1 MINNKLIRGD
11 YMLDLKGKFI
21 KQFLKF
27 KVVRNIPGEILLKFS
42 DNIKIE
48 DKFKKYDVFIL
59 KGAKLLEGI
68 KNIDFDYSR
77 NLIGVSYDIKK
88 LDANKVIKWVNII
101 IDTICSNTS
110 FIEENID
117 NNLDDITNKI
127 ESELNK
133 KKKKI

>member
-1 MINNKLIRGD
+1 
-11 YMLDLKGKFI
+11 MLDLKGKFI